1 MYDYTDKQR
10 NVKDFIKLMYNKT
23 LSMFEYKNLP
33 ESLPAVELER
43 MLQTN
48 GYLVVTKY
56 KGEPTAF
63 KAGLSGEDQDVYGR
77 PTLAVISNPLY
88 SATVKLDKDAVLIKS
103 DDNQHGL
110 QWLFEKYGTII
121 NETDISIVVANYN
134 KRMQTLIS
142 ASDDNTVESAKAYLK
157 EVEDGKLG
165 VIADSKLFNSLQAS
179 PTTTSASNNTSDL
192 VELQQY
198 LKATLFN
205 EIGLNANYNMKR
217 ERLTDDEVQ
226 ANTDNLRPFADN
238 MLENRQDGIEKVN
251 AMFGTNIS
259 VDFGSIWKVKADDF
273 INATDNSDDSGEDS
287 TADIT
292 GMVRDIY
299 DYITKP
305 DSDEREDNASQKED
319 VNDEPDKKGDE
330 DDETK

>member
-63 KAGLSGEDQDVYGR
+63 NAGLSGEDKDVYGR

-103 DDNQHGL
+103 DDNQQGL
-110 QWLFEKYGTII
+110 QWLFEKYGAII

-142 ASDDNTVESAKAYLK
+142 ASDDNTVESANAYLK
-157 EVEDGKLG
+157 EVQDGKLG
-165 VIADSKLFNSLQAS
+165 VIADSKLFNSLQTS
-179 PTTTSASNNTSDL
+179 PTTTNASNNTSDI

-273 INATDNSDDSGEDS
+273 INATDNSDDSGKDS

-305 DSDEREDNASQKED
+305 DSDEREDNASQKDD

-330 DDETK
+330 DDEPK

>member
-63 KAGLSGEDQDVYGR
+63 NAGLSGEDNDVYGR

-110 QWLFEKYGTII
+110 QWLFEKYGAII

-157 EVEDGKLG
+157 EVQDGKLG
-165 VIADSKLFNSLQAS
+165 VIADSKLFNSLQTS
-179 PTTTSASNNTSDL
+179 PTTTNASNNTSDL

-292 GMVRDIY
+292 SMVRDIY

-305 DSDEREDNASQKED
+305 DSDEREDNASQKDD
-319 VNDEPDKKGDE
+319 VNDESDKKGDE
-330 DDETK
+330 DDEPK

>member
-10 NVKDFIKLMYNKT
+10 NVEDFIKLMYNKT
-23 LSMFEYKNLP
+23 LSMFEYNNLP

-63 KAGLSGEDQDVYGR
+63 EAGLSGEDQDVYGR

-103 DDNQHGL
+103 DDNQQGL
-110 QWLFEKYGTII
+110 QWLFEKYGAII

-157 EVEDGKLG
+157 EVQDGKLG
-165 VIADSKLFNSLQAS
+165 VIADSKLFNSLQTS
-179 PTTTSASNNTSDL
+179 PTTTNSGNNTSDL

-273 INATDNSDDSGEDS
+273 INATDNSDDSGKDS

-292 GMVRDIY
+292 SMVRDIY

-305 DSDEREDNASQKED
+305 DSDEREDNASQKDD

-330 DDETK
+330 EDETK